1 MAVAER
7 AERDLALEFVAQRP
21 RLRSIAYRML
31 GSYFDAE
38 DAVQETWLRLQ
49 RADTGVIENLEAW
62 LTVVVS
68 RVCVDQLRGR
78 ESRHEDLAAE
88 LPDDGSAGQYGGP
101 EAAALHTEELGTAM
115 LAVLETL
122 GPLERLALVLH
133 DMFGLS
139 FDDIAPIVERTP
151 AAARQLASRAR
162 RRVRGVD
169 VTAERARQ
177 REAVSAFLKASR
189 DGDFGMLLQ
198 LLDPEVELRSDAE
211 VVAAAAAY
219 SADGAPLL
227 QSRLSGADA
236 VARVFAGRAEQTQ
249 VAIIDGILGAAY
261 APARTPQAIY
271 TFRFEG
277 DRITRIDVI
286 GAPDPL
292 ADLSV
297 ILE

>member
-1 MAVAER
+1 MSMAESAER
-7 AERDLALEFVAQRP
+7 ELAREFAAQRP
-21 RLRSIAYRML
+21 RLRAIAYRML

-38 DAVQETWLRLQ
+38 DAVQEAWLRLQ
-49 RADTGVIENLEAW
+49 RADAGAIENLEAW

-68 RVCVDQLRGR
+68 RVCVDQLRGK

-88 LPDDGSAGQYGGP
+88 LPDDGSAAQSRGP
-101 EAAALHTEELGTAM
+101 EASALHAEELGTAM

-177 REAVSAFLKASR
+177 REAVSAFLRASR

-219 SADGAPLL
+219 GADGAPLL
-227 QSRLSGADA
+227 QSRLHGADA
-236 VARVFAGRAEQTQ
+236 VARIFAGRAQQTQ
-249 VAIIDGILGAAY
+249 VAIIDGMLGAAY
-261 APARTPQAIY
+261 APARAPQAIY
-271 TFRFEG
+271 TFRFAG
-277 DRITRIDVI
+277 DRITRIDVL
-286 GAPDPL
+286 GAADQL
-292 ADLSV
+292 ADLAV
-297 ILE
+297 TLE